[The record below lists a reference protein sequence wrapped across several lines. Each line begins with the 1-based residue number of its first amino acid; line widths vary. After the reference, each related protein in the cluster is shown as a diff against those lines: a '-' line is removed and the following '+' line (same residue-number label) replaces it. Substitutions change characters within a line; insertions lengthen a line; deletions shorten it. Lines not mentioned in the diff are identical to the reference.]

1 MHRDSAA
8 TVPRTELHCWLRGS
22 NCLKKIV
29 GNSNRSKRWAW
40 SWLQLSSAWQRIT
53 KNIKYTSQPT
63 EQNKLQTVRRYTI
76 GTVTDHVRHTRS
88 VRIQISNARCKV
100 IQPENKRSFVS
111 LLCLHL
117 PMNARKLVLVI
128 KQIFSAIGWW
138 SSIFSISIME
148 KAMANWRPNF
158 LEIFCRLF
166 NHLIVWTNRIFE
178 EIAQFFSSF
187 H

>member
-1 MHRDSAA
+1 MSLKLAA
-8 TVPRTELHCWLRGS
+8 AEPCRGLQKTSIIQANEL
-22 NCLKKIV
+22 K
-29 GNSNRSKRWAW
+29 
-40 SWLQLSSAWQRIT
+40 
-53 KNIKYTSQPT
+53 
-63 EQNKLQTVRRYTI
+63 QNKLQTFDRT
-76 GTVTDHVRHTRS
+76 RHWSRTRS
-88 VRIQISNARCKV
+88 VRLKISNARCKV

-111 LLCLHL
+111 LLCLHHA
-117 PMNARKLVLVI
+117 MNAREMALVI

-138 SSIFSISIME
+138 SSIFSISIMK

-166 NHLIVWTNRIFE
+166 NHLIVWTNCICE

>member
-1 MHRDSAA
+1 MSVKLAA
-8 TVPRTELHCWLRGS
+8 AEPCRGLQKTSIIQANEL
-22 NCLKKIV
+22 K
-29 GNSNRSKRWAW
+29 
-40 SWLQLSSAWQRIT
+40 
-53 KNIKYTSQPT
+53 
-63 EQNKLQTVRRYTI
+63 QNKLQTVDRT
-76 GTVTDHVRHTRS
+76 RHWSRTRS
-88 VRIQISNARCKV
+88 VRLKISNARCKV

-111 LLCLHL
+111 LLCLHHA
-117 PMNARKLVLVI
+117 MNAREMALVM

-138 SSIFSISIME
+138 SSIFSISIMK

-166 NHLIVWTNRIFE
+166 NHLIVWTNPICE

>member
-1 MHRDSAA
+1 MSMKLAA
-8 TVPRTELHCWLRGS
+8 AEPCRGLQKTSIIQANEL
-22 NCLKKIV
+22 K
-29 GNSNRSKRWAW
+29 
-40 SWLQLSSAWQRIT
+40 
-53 KNIKYTSQPT
+53 
-63 EQNKLQTVRRYTI
+63 QNKLQTFDRT
-76 GTVTDHVRHTRS
+76 RHWSRTRS
-88 VRIQISNARCKV
+88 VRLKISNARCKV

-111 LLCLHL
+111 LLCLHHA
-117 PMNARKLVLVI
+117 MNAREMALVI

-138 SSIFSISIME
+138 SSIFSISIMK

-166 NHLIVWTNRIFE
+166 NHLIVWTNRICE

>member
-1 MHRDSAA
+1 MSLKLAA
-8 TVPRTELHCWLRGS
+8 AEPCRGLQKTSIIQANEL
-22 NCLKKIV
+22 K
-29 GNSNRSKRWAW
+29 
-40 SWLQLSSAWQRIT
+40 QD
-53 KNIKYTSQPT
+53 
-63 EQNKLQTVRRYTI
+63 KLQTFDRT
-76 GTVTDHVRHTRS
+76 RHWSRTRS
-88 VRIQISNARCKV
+88 VRLKISNARCKV

-111 LLCLHL
+111 LLCLHHA
-117 PMNARKLVLVI
+117 MNAREMALVI

-138 SSIFSISIME
+138 SSIFSISIMK

-178 EIAQFFSSF
+178 EMAQFFSSF